1 MLPTVVP
8 TRHRGHLCRDV
19 SISEP
24 GAALSNGKHTAI
36 DMDGADGSEHA
47 NGHANGQQP
56 NGKAN
61 NQDRDGNAAEADDIE
76 GGEESGKAA
85 ASRAKLN
92 TGSATKSTLPFE
104 RL

>member
-1 MLPTVVP
+1 M
-8 TRHRGHLCRDV
+8 CRDV

-24 GAALSNGKHTAI
+24 GAALGNGKHTAI

-47 NGHANGQQP
+47 NGHANGQQT
-56 NGKAN
+56 NGHAN
-61 NQDRDGNAAEADDIE
+61 NQEQNGDSAEADNIE

-92 TGSATKSTLPFE
+92 AGSANKSTLPFE
-104 RL
+104 QL